1 MSLSNKITNWLLNAW
16 ANLTGL
22 PIPDT
27 TESQKE
33 KERNPMPRFMRG
45 AKPSPRHRL
54 AAAMPHVPTVTAP
67 PQFLW
72 HPTQLSIWGNDQ
84 FGDCTV
90 AEEAFSKGASVGVFI
105 PDEVVVAW
113 ARKHGAIEGDTL
125 IDVLDKMKATGFVVE
140 GKTFDDGQPLSI
152 DWTNPTA
159 LQNAIAEGPVKIA
172 VAANQLESAVP
183 NPPISGWVA
192 TGFTED
198 QDFDHCVCLCGYGPA
213 FWLAAELEA
222 ELPDGLDGSS
232 AAYALFTWG
241 TIGIIDEPSLLAICG
256 EAWLRNPT
264 TIVR

>member
-1 MSLSNKITNWLLNAW
+1 
-16 ANLTGL
+16 
-22 PIPDT
+22 
-27 TESQKE
+27 
-33 KERNPMPRFMRG
+33 MPRFMRG

-90 AEEAFSKGASVGVFI
+90 AEEAFSKGASVGVFV
-105 PDEVVVAW
+105 PDDVVIAW

-192 TGFTED
+192 TRLYRGSGLRPLRLPLRLWPRILAGCGTRGGTPRWARWILGR
-198 QDFDHCVCLCGYGPA
+198 LCPLHLGNHRHHRRAIPPRNLRRG
-213 FWLAAELEA
+213 LA
-222 ELPDGLDGSS
+222 P
-232 AAYALFTWG
+232 
-241 TIGIIDEPSLLAICG
+241 
-256 EAWLRNPT
+256 
-264 TIVR
+264 